1 MTAATAPDSTAP
13 AREWLPGLVVL
24 AAIWGSSFLFIKVA
38 VAEMHPTYLTL
49 GRVGS
54 GAVALLIVLLITRD
68 RLPRSKRVWLHLN
81 IMSAFG
87 VVLPFTLFGYGEERV
102 SSVLA
107 GIWNAATPLIV
118 LPMALLV
125 FRTEQ
130 PAVRKAVG
138 VVVGFLGVLV
148 VLGVWEGVGGTQL
161 TGQLMCFAAAAC
173 YGVAIPY
180 QKKFLA
186 GEPLSG
192 LSLTTGQLLVATA
205 QIAIVAPLV
214 GGAPPAVGDLPLKVI
229 SSVLAIGV
237 LGTGLAFVINIRNVR
252 LAGASAASMVT
263 YVIPLFAVVIGMIVL
278 GEGLSWYQPVG
289 ALIVL
294 FGVAVSQGVVRR
306 PTSKREVAPAPGPA
320 SSGLRSAASEATG
333 ATREDGASL
342 GSGARA
348 SGASA

>member
-1 MTAATAPDSTAP
+1 MTTVTAPDTTAP

-38 VAEMHPTYLTL
+38 VEEMHPTYLTL

-54 GAVALLIVLLITRD
+54 GAVALLVVLLITRQP
-68 RLPRSKRVWLHLN
+68 LPRSGRVWLHLN
-81 IMSAFG
+81 LVSAFG
-87 VVLPFTLFGYGEERV
+87 VVLPFTLFGYGEERI

-130 PAVRKAVG
+130 PAVRKVVG
-138 VVVGFLGVLV
+138 VVLGFLGVVV
-148 VLGVWEGVGGTQL
+148 VLGVWEGVGGAQL
-161 TGQLMCFAAAAC
+161 TGQLMCFGAAAC

-192 LSLTTGQLLVATA
+192 LSLTAGQLLVATA

-214 GGAPPAVGDLPLKVI
+214 GGAPPAVGDVSWQAI
-229 SSVLAIGV
+229 GSVLAIGV
-237 LGTGLAFVINIRNVR
+237 LGTGLAFVINLRNVR

-263 YVIPLFAVVIGMIVL
+263 YIIPLFAVVIGMIVL
-278 GEGLSWYQPVG
+278 DEGLAWYQPVG

-294 FGVAVSQGVVRR
+294 FGVAVSQGVIRR
-306 PTSKREVAPAPGPA
+306 PVPKPDAVVAGETVVPAGHH
-320 SSGLRSAASEATG
+320 
-333 ATREDGASL
+333 
-342 GSGARA
+342 
-348 SGASA
+348 